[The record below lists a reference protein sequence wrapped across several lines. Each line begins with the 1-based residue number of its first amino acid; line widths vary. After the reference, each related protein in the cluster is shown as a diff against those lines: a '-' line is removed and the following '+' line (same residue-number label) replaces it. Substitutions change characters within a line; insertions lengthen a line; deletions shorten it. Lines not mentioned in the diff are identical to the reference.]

1 MTIEVHTDGADI
13 LAEKLKGLPQK
24 LQTKISRV
32 ILKEALKETGAREEL
47 TGYIDTHFKS
57 HTGIYRKSV
66 SGIKTSR
73 VRSDHNR
80 IISYI
85 HFLPV
90 SKVKGSKECKKAHMP
105 PKTLNHWLNAG
116 TRDHAVG
123 KGSSLEG
130 NKVIQQLI
138 ANKYQIAINKARL
151 QQSQTQSRLC
161 QNTETAG

>member
-90 SKVKGSKECKKAHMP
+90 SKVKGSKEGKKAHMP
-105 PKTLNHWLNAG
+105 PAQVLKAI
-116 TRDHAVG
+116 
-123 KGSSLEG
+123 KSFSSL
-130 NKVIQQLI
+130 
-138 ANKYQIAINKARL
+138 
-151 QQSQTQSRLC
+151 SPT
-161 QNTETAG
+161 NTKLPSTEPDSISPLPKHRNSGISTRA